1 MAVSRKRYPSQPAI
15 KPTEEVISEVAP
27 EVIPEPTPEV
37 IQEKEEE
44 IVVPEP
50 QPPARPFVA
59 EEIIPTPD
67 PGPRF
72 LETIE
77 KPPVAPEPQPPG
89 QSLEKAQKRHQ
100 RNTPKFSRNSML

>member
-1 MAVSRKRYPSQPAI
+1 MAVSRKRYPSQPAT
-15 KPTEEVISEVAP
+15 KLTEEVISEVAP
-27 EVIPEPTPEV
+27 EVIPEV
-37 IQEKEEE
+37 AQEEE
-44 IVVPEP
+44 EEVTVPEP